1 MHNNK
6 AYDSI
11 MPRADSWRY
20 RNLGV
25 PFHKLDLTLLPG
37 FSYKGPAKFIIINP
51 NTIVLMCDWIWAFIE
66 SQQ

>member
-1 MHNNK
+1 MHNNNK

-25 PFHKLDLTLLPG
+25 PFHKLDLTLPHV
-37 FSYKGPAKFIIINP
+37 FSYKGQAKFIIIGP
-51 NTIVLMCDWIWAFIE
+51 DTILLMCDWILAFI
-66 SQQ
+66 